1 MSDLQVGV
9 QLLRF
14 AERLS
19 GIVGQLSAASES
31 ARAAAGRLAGGEG
44 CYDGR
49 ARAEVEMFVDS
60 YAAHIDKLVVLH
72 TAGQRFL
79 GKAFQEF
86 EFADAELA
94 GIVALWLGG
103 G

>member
-1 MSDLQVGV
+1 LK
-9 QLLRF
+9 
-14 AERLS
+14 
-19 GIVGQLSAASES
+19 
-31 ARAAAGRLAGGEG
+31 
-44 CYDGR
+44 
-49 ARAEVEMFVDS
+49 MFVDS

-72 TAGQRFL
+72 TAGQQFL

-86 EFADAELA
+86 EFDDEELA

>member
-1 MSDLQVGV
+1 M
-9 QLLRF
+9 
-14 AERLS
+14 
-19 GIVGQLSAASES
+19 
-31 ARAAAGRLAGGEG
+31 
-44 CYDGR
+44 
-49 ARAEVEMFVDS
+49 EMFVDS

-72 TAGQRFL
+72 EAGQRFL
-79 GKAFQEF
+79 GKAFEEF